1 MLALF
6 FAIQL
11 GILPLG
17 DVYMYQVYTSAQI
30 ENTYY
35 AILKTELRYRGFYL
49 GGDVKTY
56 MWKFSNHI
64 TFTPYQS
71 NYGITTGWRNKHI
84 DIGAEYHCIHPTVP
98 YYFFY
103 HPRYKWEAF
112 YLDVFVKIKGE
123 VKIWQ

>member
-17 DVYMYQVYTSAQI
+17 DVYMYNITESAVI
-30 ENTYY
+30 TETYY
-35 AILKTELRYRGFYL
+35 TQLEAELRYKGFYL

-56 MWKFSNHI
+56 IWHI
-64 TFTPYQS
+64 NTNLSFTPYQS
-71 NYGITTGWRNKHI
+71 NYGVTTGWRNKHI
-84 DIGAEYHCIHPTVP
+84 NIGAEYHCIHPTVP

-112 YLDVFVKIKGE
+112 YLDVFIKIKGE
-123 VKIWQ
+123 VKIW